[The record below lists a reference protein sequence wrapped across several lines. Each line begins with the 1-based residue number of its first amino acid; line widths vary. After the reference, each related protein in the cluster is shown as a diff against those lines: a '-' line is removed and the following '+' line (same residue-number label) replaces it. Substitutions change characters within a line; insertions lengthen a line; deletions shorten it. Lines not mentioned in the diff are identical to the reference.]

1 MYHCLLLYKPL
12 LIVSLFVAS
21 FSQSTIP
28 ERVAAAERKPVE
40 FVQTVDTEP
49 LPIATLAVEAEL
61 IVVGRLARLGSY
73 LSEDQSDI
81 YTDYQLTP
89 KQVIVDRAGRLTP
102 STPGATP
109 QLIVQV
115 VGGEL
120 IVNGTT
126 VKVTDSSL
134 ISWNEDSDLLLFL
147 GVTADSPP
155 KFDFYAGTA
164 GLFQVEPGTQ
174 RVKSLLNHLERDDD
188 LQGQT
193 LEQIIQRIKA
203 AQKQ

>member
-1 MYHCLLLYKPL
+1 MMFADRLLLAVGV
-12 LIVSLFVAS
+12 IVGSI
-21 FSQSTIP
+21 SQATIP
-28 ERVAAAERKPVE
+28 ERAAHAERRPVE
-40 FVQTVDTEP
+40 FIFTEDTVP
-49 LPIATLAVEAEL
+49 LPIATLAVEADL
-61 IVVGRLARLGSY
+61 IVVGRLARRMSY
-73 LSEDQSDI
+73 LGDEQTSI

-109 QLIVQV
+109 QLVVQV
-115 VGGEL
+115 MGGEL
-120 IVNGTT
+120 VVDGTP

-134 ISWNEDSDLLLFL
+134 INWNEDSDLLLFS
-147 GVTADSPP
+147 GVTADTPP

-174 RVKSLLNHLERDDD
+174 RVKSLLNHPERDDD

-193 LEQIIQRIKA
+193 LKEIVRRIKA